1 MVWGA
6 RSPVL
11 PSCVWPLG
19 FCGGAGVQHDY
30 EGELNKKRDD
40 RIDDI
45 ETRVRALEALKNF
58 ILGAVGTV
66 MFAAGVFAAKISAF
80 FLKP

>member
-1 MVWGA
+1 M
-6 RSPVL
+6 
-11 PSCVWPLG
+11 
-19 FCGGAGVQHDY
+19 QHDY